1 MKISQPLLNN
11 MTHFGFK
18 TIPKAQK
25 QKHVASVFSSVA
37 PSYDI
42 MNDVMS
48 MGIHRSWKDYLIKI
62 LGPNAETR
70 LLDVAGG
77 TGDIGLR
84 FLKAGGGTV
93 TILDINPDMLEIG
106 RQKAK
111 ESNIS
116 GIFVEIML

>member
-1 MKISQPLLNN
+1 MKRSLAFLNN
-11 MTHFGFK
+11 MTHFGYK

-25 QKHVASVFSSVA
+25 QKQVASVFSSVA

-48 MGIHRSWKDYLIKI
+48 LGIHRSWKDYLIKM

-111 ESNIS
+111 ELSIN
-116 GIFVEIML
+116 GIL